1 MSAVRMVGLTVAL
14 LLMLAAGLWI
24 GGHPATMP
32 PPLRDVFV
40 DESGGLTAE
49 ATELIEDNYYR
60 SVSEDDLIDSSLQG
74 MARGLRRRYDDR
86 FSEYFSPTILQRFN
100 EAIEGHFSGIGL
112 SVATVDRGLRVE
124 RVFKGSPAESAGI
137 EVGDTIVSVEGK
149 SIAGLSSTVATER
162 IKGPEGTEVTIGV
175 IDHDGDKM
183 RELRLTRAEIAVPV
197 VSSKTIEVNGLE
209 LGYVRLAT
217 FSEGSHGYLRRAVEK
232 VRREGAEGLV
242 LDLRAN
248 GGGLLQ
254 EAVLAASIFLPE
266 GKVVVTTESR
276 TQGDAVYEARGD
288 NLPAQPTVVLI
299 DGNTASAAEILT
311 AALSDEAGAEVVG
324 TRSFGKGVFQQ
335 EVGLSNGGALKLTIG
350 EYFTPDGTNLGGNGI
365 HPDVRARD
373 RAGTTRDEA
382 LDRALDVL
390 AAQQDER

>member
-1 MSAVRMVGLTVAL
+1 MSAARTVGVTVAL

-49 ATELIEDNYYR
+49 AAELIEDNYYR
-60 SVSEDDLIDSSLQG
+60 SVPDGGLIDSSLQG

-86 FSEYFSPTILQRFN
+86 FSEYLSPAILERFN
-100 EAIEGHFSGIGL
+100 EAIEGHFTGIGL
-112 SVATVDRGLRVE
+112 SVAEVKQGLRAE
-124 RVFKGSPAESAGI
+124 RIFKGSPAARAGI
-137 EVGDTIVSVEGK
+137 DVGDTIVSVEGRP
-149 SIAGLSSTVATER
+149 IAGLSATVATER
-162 IKGPEGTEVTIGV
+162 IKGPEGSEVTIGV
-175 IDHDGDKM
+175 LDGGGGKV

-197 VSSKTIEVNGLE
+197 VSSKVAEVDGE
-209 LGYVRLAT
+209 KPGYVRLAA
-217 FSEGSHGYLRRAVEK
+217 FSEGAHGFLRRAVEK

-266 GKVVVTTESR
+266 GTVVVTTESR
-276 TQGDAVYEARGD
+276 TQGDATYEARGG

-299 DGNTASAAEILT
+299 DSGTASAAEILA
-311 AALSDEAGAEVVG
+311 AALADEAGAKVVG
-324 TRSFGKGVFQQ
+324 EQSFGKGVFQQ
-335 EVGLSNGGALKLTIG
+335 EVALSNGGALKLTIG

-365 HPDVRARD
+365 RPDAEARD
-373 RAGTTRDEA
+373 RPGTARDEA
-382 LDRALDVL
+382 LDRALRVL
-390 AAQQDER
+390 AAQR

>member
-1 MSAVRMVGLTVAL
+1 VVLTAAL
-14 LLMLAAGLWI
+14 LAMLAAGLWV

-32 PPLRDVFV
+32 PVLRDVFV

-86 FSEYFSPTILQRFN
+86 FSEYLSPETLKLFN
-100 EAIEGHFSGIGL
+100 EAIQGRFSGIGL
-112 SVATVDRGLRVE
+112 SVGQVERGLRVE
-124 RVFKGSPAESAGI
+124 RVFKGSPAERARI
-137 EVGDTIVSVEGK
+137 ETGDTVVSVEGK
-149 SIAGLSSTVATER
+149 SIAGLNSTVATER

-175 IDHDGDKM
+175 LDGESGEV
-183 RELRLTRAEIAVPV
+183 RELRLTRAQISVPV
-197 VSSKTIEVNGLE
+197 AMGKTIEADGRK

-217 FSEGSHGYLRRAVEK
+217 FSEGSHAFLRRSVQK

-254 EAVLAASIFLPE
+254 EAVLGASVFLPE
-266 GKVVVTTESR
+266 GTQVVTTKSR
-276 TQGDAVYEARGD
+276 TQGDASYEALGG
-288 NLPAQPTVVLI
+288 NLPAMPTVVLI
-299 DGNTASAAEILT
+299 DRNTASAAEILT
-311 AALSDEAGAEVVG
+311 AALADEAGAKVVG
-324 TRSFGKGVFQQ
+324 SQSFGKGVFQQ
-335 EVGLSNGGALKLTIG
+335 EVDLSNGGALKLTIG

-365 HPDVRARD
+365 DPDVRARD
-373 RAGTTRDEA
+373 RAGTARDEA
-382 LDRALDVL
+382 LDRALGVL
-390 AAQQDER
+390 AEQGSG